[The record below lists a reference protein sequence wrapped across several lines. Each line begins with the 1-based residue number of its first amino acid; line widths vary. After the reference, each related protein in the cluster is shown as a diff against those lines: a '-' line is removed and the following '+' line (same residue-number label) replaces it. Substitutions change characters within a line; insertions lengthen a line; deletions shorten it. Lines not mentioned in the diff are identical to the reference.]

1 MLTVSFFTQGCRA
14 NQSET
19 SALKQSLISHG
30 IQVVPFEA
38 PCDIVVI
45 NTCTVTEKGDADTR
59 RLIARLRREKPGT
72 EIVLIG
78 CQVETLKE
86 SLLEIPG
93 VKGVIGNQD
102 KMKLGDILLNQVYRE
117 KALIEDIQCL
127 PFTHDHPA
135 MDTELTRANLK
146 IQDGCNNFCAYC
158 IVPYV
163 RGRAR
168 SREYENLLAEVDK
181 LLSAG
186 YREIVLTGINIGNYL
201 HKDKALIDVIKGIL
215 SRKGDFRLRISSIE
229 PHPQIEE
236 IVTLME
242 QNPRLCRFLHI
253 PVQSGCDT
261 LLTLMGRR
269 YTTAEFSRLVL
280 SIHKRLP
287 DCCIGTDVIVGFPG
301 ETKSRFDETRELFK
315 NLPLA
320 YFHVFSY
327 SERPGVKS
335 LALPEKVDAAGIKE
349 RSAALR
355 ALSTVKRK
363 KFMERFLN
371 QKARI
376 LFEEEKQGYWF
387 GLTDNYMRVMVKTA
401 GELRN
406 RFETVLLEK
415 ISGQNIIG
423 TFVHETH

>member
-19 SALKQSLISHG
+19 SALKQSLISRG
-30 IQVVPFEA
+30 IKVVPFEE
-38 PCDIVVI
+38 PSDMVII

-59 RLIARLRREKPGT
+59 RLISKIRREKPGT
-72 EIVLIG
+72 EIILIG

-86 SLLEIPG
+86 SLLTIPG

-102 KMKLGDILLNQVYRE
+102 KMKLGEILLNRGYRE
-117 KALIEDIQCL
+117 KALVADILCL
-127 PFTHDHPA
+127 PFTHEHPA

-158 IVPYV
+158 IVPHV

-168 SREYENLLAEVDK
+168 SREYDNLLKEVDE

-201 HKDKALIDVIKGIL
+201 HKDKALIDVIGAIL

-242 QNPRLCRFLHI
+242 KNPKLCRFLHI
-253 PVQSGCDT
+253 PVQSGSDT

-269 YTTAEFSRLVL
+269 YTTADFSRLVFN
-280 SIHKRLP
+280 IHKRLP

-301 ETKSRFDETRELFK
+301 ETEARFDETRELFK

-335 LALPEKVDAAGIKE
+335 LALPEKVEASVIKE
-349 RSAALR
+349 RSAVLR
-355 ALSTVKRK
+355 ALSTVKRR
-363 KFMERFLN
+363 KFMEKFLN
-371 QKARI
+371 QKTRI
-376 LFEEEKQGYWF
+376 LFEEEKQGYWY

-406 RFETVLLEK
+406 HFKTVLLEK

-423 TFVHETH
+423 SLEYATH

>member
-19 SALKQSLISHG
+19 SALKQSLLSCG
-30 IQVVPFEA
+30 IKVVPFEN
-38 PCDIVVI
+38 PSDIVVI

-59 RLIARLRREKPGT
+59 RLIAKIRREKPET
-72 EIVLIG
+72 EIILIG
-78 CQVETLKE
+78 CQVEARKE
-86 SLLEIPG
+86 QLLSIPG

-117 KALIEDIQCL
+117 KALLTDIQCL
-127 PFTHDHPA
+127 PFIHEHPA
-135 MDTELTRANLK
+135 MDIELTRANLK

-168 SREYENLLAEVDK
+168 SREYENLLTEVDK
-181 LLSAG
+181 LLSAD

-201 HKDKALIDVIKGIL
+201 HKDKALIDVIKAIL
-215 SRKGDFRLRISSIE
+215 SRKGDFRVRISSIE

-242 QNPRLCRFLHI
+242 ENPKLCRFLHI
-253 PVQSGCDT
+253 PVQSGSDT

-269 YTTAEFSRLVL
+269 YTTAEFSRLIFN
-280 SIHKRLP
+280 IHKRLP
-287 DCCIGTDVIVGFPG
+287 DCCLGTDVIVGFPG
-301 ETKSRFDETRELFK
+301 ETEACFDETRELFK

-335 LALPEKVDAAGIKE
+335 LALPEKVEISLIKE
-349 RSAALR
+349 RSAVLR
-355 ALSTVKRK
+355 ALSTVKRR
-363 KFMERFLN
+363 KFMEKFLN
-371 QKARI
+371 QKVRI

-387 GLTDNYMRVMVKTA
+387 GLTDNYMRVMVKTS

-406 RFETVLLEK
+406 CFETVLLEK

-423 TFVHETH
+423 NFAHETH